1 MANEETG
8 PAEVQRL
15 DAEMA
20 RLIAKIEQLKADLLQ
35 AEEELEQRRE
45 EDMAAR
51 RAVIIRETAG
61 DRSTER

>member
-1 MANEETG
+1 MNEEAS
-8 PAEVQRL
+8 PADVQRL

-35 AEEELEQRRE
+35 AEEELEQRRS

-51 RAVIIRETAG
+51 RAVIVRETAG
-61 DRSTER
+61 DGSTQG